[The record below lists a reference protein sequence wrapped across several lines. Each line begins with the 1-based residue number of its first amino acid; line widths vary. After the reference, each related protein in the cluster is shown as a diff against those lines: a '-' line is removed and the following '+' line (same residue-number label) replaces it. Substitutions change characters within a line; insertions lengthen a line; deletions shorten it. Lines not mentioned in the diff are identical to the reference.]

1 MHIQAAAQ
9 LRSIRSQWRFSSR
22 SSRRLNEF
30 GAFLALLSETVSSEP
45 SMYPWGNKDDRAISE
60 CSTLHSSECYAF
72 TYGITP
78 TITLAINEVCHL
90 SKHLTRFQ
98 LESKSLPDEFLEA
111 CEDLGNTLEAWRL
124 EDEDTTAVFTG
135 DEMDSSSVFSHY
147 AKGWHGA
154 ALIFYY
160 TRIQGIKR
168 ADLTRVVDDVGEYV
182 NKAEDLKSLMDN
194 TGKEISMAP
203 ITWPAFVASCNAVR
217 EQRGVWEQW
226 WKRVHR
232 YKLGNIS
239 KQWDLV
245 QKIWAILDEAEN
257 QAIWLSWVDAY
268 NMADFNVLLV

>member
-1 MHIQAAAQ
+1 MHIQAATQ
-9 LRSIRSQWRFSSR
+9 LRSVRSQWRLLSR

-30 GAFLALLSETVSSEP
+30 GAFLALLSETVCSEP
-45 SMYPWGNKDDRAISE
+45 SMYAWGNKDDRAISE

-78 TITLAINEVCHL
+78 TVTLAINEVCHL

-111 CEDLGNTLEAWRL
+111 CEDLGSILETWRL
-124 EDEDTTAVFTG
+124 EDEGSTAVFTG
-135 DEMDSSSVFSHY
+135 DEMSSSVFSHY
-147 AKGWHGA
+147 AKGWHEA
-154 ALIFYY
+154 ALIYYY
-160 TRIQGIKR
+160 TIIQGIKR

-182 NKAEDLKSLMDN
+182 NKAEDTKLLMDN
-194 TGKEISMAP
+194 TREGISMAP

-217 EQRGVWEQW
+217 ERRGVWERW
-226 WKRVHR
+226 WKRVQR

-257 QAIWLSWVDAY
+257 QATRLSWVDAY
-268 NMADFNVLLV
+268 NMADLDILLV